1 MIKAENLSYS
11 FPHKEL
17 YNKISFTLEDDV
29 HCAFIGTNGTG
40 KSTLVNMILHPDK
53 YLYDGKLIVDVPG
66 RIGYV
71 SQFYTVEEEKEITVF
86 DYISEEFVRLQNKI
100 NQICEDM
107 AVTDHLEELMEEYQQ
122 TLDEFNAIDGDF
134 YESNIR
140 KQLKT
145 AGLAG
150 YEDQLLT
157 NLSGGEF
164 KLVQAIREMMIS
176 PKFIIMDEPDVFL
189 DFQHLNALRNLINS
203 HKGTLLVITHNRY
216 LLNHCFNKI
225 LHLENTEMQ
234 EFDGNYVDYN
244 FALLQMKIEQQE
256 LAAADMEEIE
266 RNRKIVERLR
276 NSATAIDSA
285 TRGRSLH
292 ARVSLLERLEAR
304 KTKSPFV
311 DIKQPEIVFHAD
323 EVLDAEVSGEN
334 PEESLESE
342 RKSGQGDT
350 NAENAAEKIVLSVE
364 DYNVTFDREIM
375 EHVSFVLHAGDK
387 VAIVGPNGTGKTTLL
402 RDIIKGENP
411 AIRLDENVKMAYLS
425 QMHGEVFDEKATVL
439 KNFEDAGFNTDDQVI
454 AYLKTYGFEEEL
466 IYSPV
471 CDLSGGEKNLLQ
483 LAKIS
488 RTGAGLLLLDE
499 PTNHLDMESISWLE
513 TYLLNY
519 PGAVFI
525 VSHDRYFI
533 NRTATRILDLTGHK
547 LLSYSG
553 NYAYY
558 LEKKD
563 TVESRF
569 LTNNDKTIQ
578 TSAKK
583 DTKEEGKLDWQEQ
596 KKLAAKKRKI
606 ENEYQKTEQEIEALE
621 TDIANLDEELM
632 RPEYACN
639 AHKLNELSTA
649 REEKETALTA
659 AMEQWERLAEQ
670 LEEFEVTE

>member
-1 MIKAENLSYS
+1 MIRAENLSYS

-40 KSTLVNMILHPDK
+40 KSTLVNMILHPEE
-53 YLYDGKLIVDVPG
+53 YLYDGKLIIDVLG

-71 SQFYTVEEEKEITVF
+71 SQFYTIDEEKEITVF
-86 DYISEEFVRLQNKI
+86 DYLSEEFVRLQNKI

-107 AVTDHLEELMEEYQQ
+107 GTTDHLEELMEEYQT

-140 KQLKT
+140 KQLKI

-150 YEDQLLT
+150 YEDQLLSS
-157 NLSGGEF
+157 LSGGEF

-225 LHLENTEMQ
+225 LHLENTEIQ

-256 LAAADMEEIE
+256 LAASDLEEIE

-311 DIKQPEIVFHAD
+311 DIKQPDIQLHTED
-323 EVLDAEVSGEN
+323 PLEGETVLWA
-334 PEESLESE
+334 
-342 RKSGQGDT
+342 
-350 NAENAAEKIVLSVE
+350 E
-364 DYNVTFDREIM
+364 DYSVAFDRQIM
-375 EHVSFVLHAGDK
+375 EHVSFSIQAGEK

-402 RDIIKGENP
+402 RDIIRGENP
-411 AIRLDENVKMAYLS
+411 AIHLGGNVKMAYLS

-439 KNFEDAGFNTDDQVI
+439 KNFEDAGFDTDAQVI
-454 AYLKTYGFEEEL
+454 DYLKTYGFEEEL

-471 CDLSGGEKNLLQ
+471 GNLSGGEKNLLQ

-488 RTGAGLLLLDE
+488 RTDANLLLLDE
-499 PTNHLDMESISWLE
+499 PTSHLDTYSQLALE
-513 TYLLNY
+513 AAIEKYNGTVLM
-519 PGAVFI
+519 
-525 VSHDRYFI
+525 VSHDFYTVA
-533 NRTATRILDLTGHK
+533 NCMDYVLLTEDKGLRK
-547 LLSYSG
+547 VSMRKFRKMI
-553 NYAYY
+553 YADHFDKDY
-558 LEKKD
+558 LEY
-563 TVESRF
+563 
-569 LTNNDKTIQ
+569 
-578 TSAKK
+578 
-583 DTKEEGKLDWQEQ
+583 EQ
-596 KKLAAKKRKI
+596 KKKELENRIAFALQAGKYEDAKKI
-606 ENEYQKTEQEIEALE
+606 CENLE
-621 TDIANLDEELM
+621 MLLQNNRT
-632 RPEYACN
+632 N
-639 AHKLNELSTA
+639 A
-649 REEKETALTA
+649 
-659 AMEQWERLAEQ
+659 
-670 LEEFEVTE
+670 

>member
-17 YNKISFTLEDDV
+17 YNKVSFTLEDDV

-40 KSTLVNMILHPDK
+40 KSTLVNMILHPED
-53 YLYDGKLIVDVPG
+53 YLYDGKLMIDVPG

-71 SQFYTVEEEKEITVF
+71 SQFYTMDKEKELTVF
-86 DYISEEFVRLQNKI
+86 DYISEEFVRLQNRI
-100 NQICEDM
+100 NKICEDM
-107 AVTDHLEELMEEYQQ
+107 AATDQLEALMEEYQQ
-122 TLDEFNAIDGDF
+122 TLDEFHAIDGDF

-140 KQLKT
+140 KQLKL

-150 YEDQLLT
+150 YENQSLT
-157 NLSGGEF
+157 SLSGGEF

-225 LHLENTEMQ
+225 LHLENTEIQ

-311 DIKQPEIVFHAD
+311 DIKQPEIHLPA
-323 EVLDAEVSGEN
+323 EEALKEETVLTVD
-334 PEESLESE
+334 
-342 RKSGQGDT
+342 
-350 NAENAAEKIVLSVE
+350 
-364 DYNVTFDREIM
+364 DYNVAFDREIM
-375 EHVSFVLHAGDK
+375 EHVSFTLQAGEK

-411 AIRLDENVKMAYLS
+411 AISLGENVKMAYLS
-425 QMHGEVFDEKATVL
+425 QMHGEVFDEKETVL
-439 KNFEDAGFNTDDQVI
+439 KNFENAGFDTDAQVI
-454 AYLKTYGFEEEL
+454 DYLKTYGFEEEL

-471 CDLSGGEKNLLQ
+471 GELSGGEKNLLQ
-483 LAKIS
+483 LARIS
-488 RTGAGLLLLDE
+488 RTEANLLLLDE
-499 PTNHLDMESISWLE
+499 PTSHLDTYSQLALE
-513 TYLLNY
+513 QALEVY
-519 PGAVFI
+519 PGTVLM
-525 VSHDRYFI
+525 VSHDFYTVA
-533 NRTATRILDLTGHK
+533 NCMDYVLLTEDKGLRK
-547 LLSYSG
+547 VSMRKFRKMI
-553 NYAYY
+553 YADHFDKDY
-558 LEKKD
+558 LEYEQQKK
-563 TVESRF
+563 EMENRIAFALQSG
-569 LTNNDKTIQ
+569 KYEE
-578 TSAKK
+578 AKK
-583 DTKEEGKLDWQEQ
+583 ISQ
-596 KKLAAKKRKI
+596 
-606 ENEYQKTEQEIEALE
+606 NLE
-621 TDIANLDEELM
+621 TLLQKYN
-632 RPEYACN
+632 
-639 AHKLNELSTA
+639 S
-649 REEKETALTA
+649 
-659 AMEQWERLAEQ
+659 
-670 LEEFEVTE
+670 

>member
-107 AVTDHLEELMEEYQQ
+107 AATDHLEELMEEYQQ

-256 LAAADMEEIE
+256 LAAAAAAQVSVPVSSVDGQTG
-266 RNRKIVERLR
+266 
-276 NSATAIDSA
+276 A
-285 TRGRSLH
+285 
-292 ARVSLLERLEAR
+292 VSL
-304 KTKSPFV
+304 
-311 DIKQPEIVFHAD
+311 
-323 EVLDAEVSGEN
+323 
-334 PEESLESE
+334 
-342 RKSGQGDT
+342 
-350 NAENAAEKIVLSVE
+350 
-364 DYNVTFDREIM
+364 
-375 EHVSFVLHAGDK
+375 AGTY
-387 VAIVGPNGTGKTTLL
+387 AT
-402 RDIIKGENP
+402 P
-411 AIRLDENVKMAYLS
+411 A
-425 QMHGEVFDEKATVL
+425 
-439 KNFEDAGFNTDDQVI
+439 
-454 AYLKTYGFEEEL
+454 
-466 IYSPV
+466 
-471 CDLSGGEKNLLQ
+471 
-483 LAKIS
+483 
-488 RTGAGLLLLDE
+488 
-499 PTNHLDMESISWLE
+499 
-513 TYLLNY
+513 
-519 PGAVFI
+519 
-525 VSHDRYFI
+525 
-533 NRTATRILDLTGHK
+533 DLTARLNRSTDVHAADT
-547 LLSYSG
+547 
-553 NYAYY
+553 AYTTY
-558 LEKKD
+558 MA
-563 TVESRF
+563 R
-569 LTNNDKTIQ
+569 
-578 TSAKK
+578 
-583 DTKEEGKLDWQEQ
+583 G
-596 KKLAAKKRKI
+596 
-606 ENEYQKTEQEIEALE
+606 EALFAQE
-621 TDIANLDEELM
+621 TTPTVNGAIAWQYE
-632 RPEYACN
+632 
-639 AHKLNELSTA
+639 
-649 REEKETALTA
+649 
-659 AMEQWERLAEQ
+659 
-670 LEEFEVTE
+670 

>member
-17 YNKISFTLEDDV
+17 YNQISFTLEDDV

-40 KSTLVNMILHPDK
+40 KSTLVNLILHPED
-53 YLYDGKLIVDVPG
+53 YLYDGKLTIDVPG

-71 SQFYTVEEEKEITVF
+71 SQFYTLDEEKEVTVF
-86 DYISEEFVRLQNKI
+86 EYLSEEFVRLQNKI

-107 AVTDHLEELMEEYQQ
+107 ATTDHLEELMEEYQQ

-140 KQLKT
+140 KQLKL

-150 YEDQLLT
+150 YEEQLLT
-157 NLSGGEF
+157 SLSGGEF

-189 DFQHLNALRNLINS
+189 DFQHLNALKNLINS

-234 EFDGNYVDYN
+234 EYDGNYVDYN

-276 NSATAIDSA
+276 NGATAVDSA

-311 DIKQPEIVFHAD
+311 DIKQPEILLHAD
-323 EVLDAEVSGEN
+323 NGFGEN
-334 PEESLESE
+334 SEKASEGEKNQKAES
-342 RKSGQGDT
+342 SG
-350 NAENAAEKIVLSVE
+350 AEAVAVETVLKVE

-375 EHVSFVLHAGDK
+375 EHVSFALQSGEK

-402 RDIIKGENP
+402 RDIVKGENQ
-411 AIRLDENVKMAYLS
+411 AIHLGENVKMAYLS

-439 KNFEDAGFNTDDQVI
+439 KNFEDVGFDTDAQVI
-454 AYLKTYGFEEEL
+454 TYLKTYGFEEEL

-471 CDLSGGEKNLLQ
+471 GELSGGEKNLLQ

-488 RTGAGLLLLDE
+488 RTGANLLLLDE
-499 PTNHLDMESISWLE
+499 PTSHLDTYSQLALE
-513 TYLLNY
+513 QAIEKYNGTVLM
-519 PGAVFI
+519 
-525 VSHDRYFI
+525 VSHDFYTVA
-533 NRTATRILDLTGHK
+533 NCMDYILLTEDKGLRK
-547 LLSYSG
+547 VSMRKFRKMI
-553 NYAYY
+553 YADHFDKDY
-558 LEKKD
+558 LEY
-563 TVESRF
+563 
-569 LTNNDKTIQ
+569 
-578 TSAKK
+578 
-583 DTKEEGKLDWQEQ
+583 EQ
-596 KKLAAKKRKI
+596 KKKELENRIAFLLQDGKYEDAKKISEDLGK
-606 ENEYQKTEQEIEALE
+606 L
-621 TDIANLDEELM
+621 LDK
-632 RPEYACN
+632 R
-639 AHKLNELSTA
+639 
-649 REEKETALTA
+649 
-659 AMEQWERLAEQ
+659 
-670 LEEFEVTE
+670 

>member
-40 KSTLVNMILHPDK
+40 KSTLVNMILHPEA
-53 YLYDGKLIVDVPG
+53 YLYDGKLTVDAPG

-71 SQFYTVEEEKEITVF
+71 SQFYTLDEEKEVTVF
-86 DYISEEFVRLQNKI
+86 EYLSEEFVRLQNKI
-100 NQICEDM
+100 NQICENM
-107 AVTDHLEELMEEYQQ
+107 ATTDHLEKLMEEYQQ

-140 KQLKT
+140 KQLKL

-150 YEDQLLT
+150 YEEQLLT
-157 NLSGGEF
+157 SLSGGEF
-164 KLVQAIREMMIS
+164 KLVQVIREMMIS

-189 DFQHLNALRNLINS
+189 DFQHLNALKNLINS

-234 EFDGNYVDYN
+234 EYDGNYVDYN

-276 NSATAIDSA
+276 NGATAVDSA

-311 DIKQPEIVFHAD
+311 DIRQPKI
-323 EVLDAEVSGEN
+323 LLYAENGSGEN
-334 PEESLESE
+334 SEKASDGEKNPEAES
-342 RKSGQGDT
+342 SG
-350 NAENAAEKIVLSVE
+350 AEAVAVETMLKVE

-375 EHVSFVLHAGDK
+375 EHVSFALQSGEK

-402 RDIIKGENP
+402 RDIVKGENP
-411 AIRLDENVKMAYLS
+411 AIHLGENVKIAYLS

-439 KNFEDAGFNTDDQVI
+439 KNFEDVDFDTDAQVI

-471 CDLSGGEKNLLQ
+471 GELSGGEKNLLQ

-488 RTGAGLLLLDE
+488 RTGANLLLLDE
-499 PTNHLDMESISWLE
+499 PTSHLDTYSQLALE
-513 TYLLNY
+513 QAIEKYNGTVLM
-519 PGAVFI
+519 
-525 VSHDRYFI
+525 VSHDFYTVA
-533 NRTATRILDLTGHK
+533 NCMDYVLLTEDKGLRK
-547 LLSYSG
+547 VSMRKFRKMI
-553 NYAYY
+553 YADHFDKDY
-558 LEKKD
+558 LEY
-563 TVESRF
+563 
-569 LTNNDKTIQ
+569 
-578 TSAKK
+578 
-583 DTKEEGKLDWQEQ
+583 EQ
-596 KKLAAKKRKI
+596 KKKELENRIAFALQAGKYEDAKKISEDLGK
-606 ENEYQKTEQEIEALE
+606 L
-621 TDIANLDEELM
+621 LDKN
-632 RPEYACN
+632 R
-639 AHKLNELSTA
+639 
-649 REEKETALTA
+649 
-659 AMEQWERLAEQ
+659 
-670 LEEFEVTE
+670 

>member
-40 KSTLVNMILHPDK
+40 KSTLVNLILHPED
-53 YLYDGKLIVDVPG
+53 YLYDGKLIIDVPG

-71 SQFYTVEEEKEITVF
+71 SQFYTLDEEKEVTVF
-86 DYISEEFVRLQNKI
+86 DYLSEEFVRLQNKI

-107 AVTDHLEELMEEYQQ
+107 ATTDHLEELMEEYQQ

-140 KQLKT
+140 KQLKL

-150 YEDQLLT
+150 YEEQLLT
-157 NLSGGEF
+157 SLSGGEF

-189 DFQHLNALRNLINS
+189 DFQHLNALKNLINS

-225 LHLENTEMQ
+225 LHLENTKMQ
-234 EFDGNYVDYN
+234 EYDGSYVDYN
-244 FALLQMKIEQQE
+244 YALLQMKIEQQE

-276 NSATAIDSA
+276 NGATAVDSA

-311 DIKQPEIVFHAD
+311 DIRQPEILLYAD
-323 EVLDAEVSGEN
+323 NNSVEKSEKVSEGEKNPKLENIGAEAAAVETVL
-334 PEESLESE
+334 
-342 RKSGQGDT
+342 K
-350 NAENAAEKIVLSVE
+350 VE

-375 EHVSFVLHAGDK
+375 EHVSFALQSGEK

-402 RDIIKGENP
+402 RDIVKGENP
-411 AIRLDENVKMAYLS
+411 AVHLAENVKKAYLS
-425 QMHGEVFDEKATVL
+425 QLHGEVFDEKATVL
-439 KNFEDAGFNTDDQVI
+439 KNFEDMGFDTDAQVI

-471 CDLSGGEKNLLQ
+471 GELSGGEKNLLQ

-488 RTGAGLLLLDE
+488 RTGANLLLLDE
-499 PTNHLDMESISWLE
+499 PTSHLDTYSQLALE
-513 TYLLNY
+513 QAIEKYNGTVLM
-519 PGAVFI
+519 
-525 VSHDRYFI
+525 VSHDFYTVA
-533 NRTATRILDLTGHK
+533 NCMDYV
-547 LLSYSG
+547 LLAENKGLRKVSMRKFRKMI
-553 NYAYY
+553 YADHFDKDY
-558 LEKKD
+558 LEY
-563 TVESRF
+563 
-569 LTNNDKTIQ
+569 
-578 TSAKK
+578 
-583 DTKEEGKLDWQEQ
+583 EQ
-596 KKLAAKKRKI
+596 KKKELENRIAFLLQDGKYEDAKKI
-606 ENEYQKTEQEIEALE
+606 SEDLE
-621 TDIANLDEELM
+621 KLLDK
-632 RPEYACN
+632 R
-639 AHKLNELSTA
+639 
-649 REEKETALTA
+649 
-659 AMEQWERLAEQ
+659 
-670 LEEFEVTE
+670 